1 MQYLMGDTLLKV
13 DNVSKA
19 YDGKVVLR
27 DINFE
32 IKDIVRPNIQQ
43 GQVVSLVGQSGVG
56 KSTLFDILSG
66 TLRADTGSVLI
77 GKEKKEACIGDMGVV
92 LQDYFIY
99 PWRKV
104 KTILAFAVEK
114 NPKIKTAD
122 RDAAIADIAG
132 QFNLSDHLSKY
143 PFQLSGGQKQRVSI
157 AEQLLIGDD
166 FILLDE
172 PFSGL
177 DGLMIDKVT
186 DLLDKVAQSDE
197 LKTLIIVS
205 HDLVNSLAISDTV
218 FVLAK
223 EEGKAGA
230 TITKKI
236 DLISRGLCWQKDIKE
251 MPQFRELLKEVK
263 ADL

>member
-1 MQYLMGDTLLKV
+1 MQYLIGDTLLKV
-13 DNVSKA
+13 DNVSKS

-32 IKDIVRPNIQQ
+32 VKDIIRPNIQQ

-66 TLRADTGSVLI
+66 TLRPDTGSVLI
-77 GKEKKEACIGDMGVV
+77 GKGKKEACIGDMGVV

-114 NPKIKTAD
+114 NPKIKAAD
-122 RDAAIADIAG
+122 RDAAITDIAD
-132 QFNLSDHLSKY
+132 QFNLSDHLAKY
-143 PFQLSGGQKQRVSI
+143 PHQLSGGQKQRVSI

-223 EEGKAGA
+223 EEGKEGA
-230 TITKKI
+230 TITKQI
-236 DLISRGLCWQKDIKE
+236 DLISRGLCWHSDIKE
-251 MPQFRELLKEVK
+251 MPQFRDLLKEVK
-263 ADL
+263 SDL